1 MRALGSPI
9 KSLTILLPA
18 LRRRAGRLLLGFV
31 CMVGQ
36 NYALLR
42 GSELLRQL
50 LDEIAAGAN
59 ERAVVLGLIAQAFA
73 LAIAVGACMYGM
85 RRLIIGVSRDVE
97 YELRDL
103 LFRKL
108 LALDFD
114 FYQRRRTGD
123 IISRCTNDLNDVRTL
138 LGPGIMYLPDA
149 LSRLALFAPVLI
161 GLHAVMAGALGAL
174 VVSLIAVIL
183 VLTPRLRPRFR
194 RVQELV
200 AAINDRVWQIVTGIN
215 TVKLYGLAASESER
229 FRELNRRYITANVG
243 LARTRGVLWP
253 LLQFLY
259 GLATLLLLLLGG
271 SAVIRGTLTIGELL
285 QFSAIVG
292 WLTFPVL
299 SLGWVSSL
307 IQQGVSAMERVRA
320 ILDHPVAARPAHPV
334 PVPSGPVAVTAD
346 DVSYRFPNADRDA
359 LTGVNLA
366 LRAGRTLGITG
377 GVGSGKSSLVLLLAG
392 IAAPSAGT
400 LKFNGVDAA
409 AIDPSAYRGRI
420 AYVPQEPFLFSATV
434 AENIAMGSEEEV
446 SRERIVAAARLA
458 AVDGD
463 IARFPDGYDTLVG
476 ERGITLSGGQ
486 RQRVAIARAL
496 VRDSDLL
503 IMDDAL
509 SSVDSDTETAI
520 LTNLRALRSSR
531 TIVIVSHRV
540 SALQLADRIA
550 VMDGGTVVEAGS
562 HKRLLR
568 ARGRYA
574 RLAELQQLE
583 EALR

>member
-1 MRALGSPI
+1 
-9 KSLTILLPA
+9 
-18 LRRRAGRLLLGFV
+18 
-31 CMVGQ
+31 MVVQ

-42 GSELLRQL
+42 GSVLLRQL
-50 LDEIAAGAN
+50 MDEIAGGAN
-59 ERAVVLGLIAQAFA
+59 ERAVVLGLIAQALAF
-73 LAIAVGACMYGM
+73 AIAVGACMYGM

-174 VVSLIAVIL
+174 MVSLVAVIV

-229 FRELNRRYITANVG
+229 FRELNRRYISANVG

-259 GLATLLLLLLGG
+259 GLATLMLLLVGG
-271 SAVIRGTLTIGELL
+271 GAVIRGTLTIGELL
-285 QFSAIVG
+285 QFAAIVG

-307 IQQGVSAMERVRA
+307 IQQGVSAMERIRA
-320 ILDHPVAARPAHPV
+320 ILDHPVAVRPAHPL
-334 PVPSGPVAVTAD
+334 PVPAGPLAVSAD
-346 DVSYRFPNADRDA
+346 GVSYRFPNADRDA
-359 LTGVNLA
+359 LNGVNLA

-392 IAAPSAGT
+392 IAAPSGGT
-400 LKFNGVDAA
+400 LKFNGVDAT
-409 AIDPSAYRGRI
+409 AIDSSAYRGRI
-420 AYVPQEPFLFSATV
+420 AYVPQEPFLFSASV
-434 AENIAMGSEEEV
+434 AENIAMGSEEDV
-446 SRERIVAAARLA
+446 SRERIIAAARLA
-458 AVDGD
+458 AVDAD

-503 IMDDAL
+503 VMDDAL

-550 VMDGGTVVEAGS
+550 VMDGGTVVETGS

>member
-1 MRALGSPI
+1 
-9 KSLTILLPA
+9 
-18 LRRRAGRLLLGFV
+18 
-31 CMVGQ
+31 MVGQ
-36 NYALLR
+36 NYALLQ

-50 LDEIAAGAN
+50 LDEIAVGAN
-59 ERAVVLGLIAQAFA
+59 ERAVVLGLIARALAFA
-73 LAIAVGACMYGM
+73 AAVGVCMFGM

-97 YELRDL
+97 YELRDVL
-103 LFRKL
+103 YRKL

-138 LGPGIMYLPDA
+138 LGPGIMYVPDA
-149 LSRLALFAPVLI
+149 LARLALFAPVLV
-161 GLHAVMAGALGAL
+161 GLHAGMAGALGAL
-174 VVSLIAVIL
+174 MALLIAVIM
-183 VLTPRLRPRFR
+183 VVTPRLRPRFR

-215 TVKLYGLAASESER
+215 TVKLYGLAARETER
-229 FRELNRRYITANVG
+229 FRGLNRRYITANVG

-271 SAVIRGTLTIGELL
+271 GAVIRGTLTIGELL
-285 QFSAIVG
+285 QFAAIVAV
-292 WLTFPVL
+292 LTFPVL
-299 SLGWVSSL
+299 SLGWVTAL
-307 IQQGVSAMERVRA
+307 IQQGVTAMERIRT
-320 ILDHPVAARPAHPV
+320 ILDHPAAARPAYPLPV
-334 PVPSGPVAVTAD
+334 PAGPLAVTARG
-346 DVSYRFPNADRDA
+346 VSYRFPNADRDA
-359 LTGVNLA
+359 LTGVDLTI
-366 LRAGRTLGITG
+366 RAGRTLGVTG

-392 IAAPSAGT
+392 IATPSAGALT
-400 LKFNGVDAA
+400 FNGVDAA

-434 AENIAMGSEEEV
+434 ARNIAMGSEQEV
-446 SRERIVAAARLA
+446 SRERIAAAARLA
-458 AVDGD
+458 AVDD
-463 IARFPDGYDTLVG
+463 DVTRFPDGYDTVVG

-503 IMDDAL
+503 ILDDAL

-520 LTNLRALRSSR
+520 LTGLRSLQASR

-550 VMDGGTVVEAGS
+550 VMDGGAVVEAGS
-562 HKRLLR
+562 HRQLLR
-568 ARGRYA
+568 AGGRYA

>member
-1 MRALGSPI
+1 
-9 KSLTILLPA
+9 
-18 LRRRAGRLLLGFV
+18 
-31 CMVGQ
+31 MVGQ

-42 GSELLRQL
+42 GSELLKLL

-59 ERAVVLGLIAQAFA
+59 ERAVVVGLIARAFA
-73 LAIAVGACMYGM
+73 FAVGVGACMYGM

-103 LFRKL
+103 LYRKL
-108 LALDFD
+108 LALGFD

-149 LSRLALFAPVLI
+149 LSRLALFAPVLV

-174 VVSLIAVIL
+174 MVSLVAVI
-183 VLTPRLRPRFR
+183 VVVTPRLRPRFR

-215 TVKLYGLAASESER
+215 TVKLYGLAASETER
-229 FRELNRRYITANVG
+229 FRELNRRYIAANVG

-271 SAVIRGTLTIGELL
+271 GAVIRGTLTIGELL
-285 QFSAIVG
+285 QFAAIVG
-292 WLTFPVL
+292 ILTFPVL

-307 IQQGVSAMERVRA
+307 IQQGVSAMERIRA
-320 ILDHPVAARPAHPV
+320 ILDHPVAARPAHPL
-334 PVPSGPVAVTAD
+334 PVPAGPLAMTAH

-359 LTGVNLA
+359 LTGVNLTID
-366 LRAGRTLGITG
+366 AGRTLGITG

-392 IAAPSAGT
+392 IAAPSSGT
-400 LKFNGVDAA
+400 LTFNGVDAA
-409 AIDPSAYRGRI
+409 AIDPHAYRGRI

-434 AENIAMGSEEEV
+434 AENIAMGSEQEV
-446 SRERIVAAARLA
+446 SRDRIAAAARLA
-458 AVDGD
+458 AVDED
-463 IARFPDGYDTLVG
+463 IARFPDGYDTMVG

-509 SSVDSDTETAI
+509 SSVDSETETAI
-520 LTNLRALRSSR
+520 LTSLRTLQASR

-540 SALQLADRIA
+540 SALKLADRIA
-550 VMDGGTVVEAGS
+550 VMEGGTVVEVGS

-568 ARGRYA
+568 LRARYA

-583 EALR
+583 AALR

>member
-1 MRALGSPI
+1 
-9 KSLTILLPA
+9 
-18 LRRRAGRLLLGFV
+18 
-31 CMVGQ
+31 MVGQ

-42 GSELLRQL
+42 GSELLKLL

-73 LAIAVGACMYGM
+73 LAIAAGACLYGM

-103 LFRKL
+103 LFRTL

-174 VVSLIAVIL
+174 MVSLIAVIL

-215 TVKLYGLAASESER
+215 TVKLYGLAASETER
-229 FRELNRRYITANVG
+229 FRELNRRYISANVG

-259 GLATLLLLLLGG
+259 GLATLMLLLLGG
-271 SAVIRGTLTIGELL
+271 GAVIRGTLTIGELL

-307 IQQGVSAMERVRA
+307 IQQGVSAMERIHA
-320 ILDHPVAARPAHPV
+320 ILDHPVADRPADPV
-334 PVPSGPVAVTAD
+334 PVPAGPMAMAAAG
-346 DVSYRFPNADRDA
+346 VSYRFPNADRDA
-359 LTGVNLA
+359 LTGVNLSIE
-366 LRAGRTLGITG
+366 AGRTLGITG

-392 IAAPSAGT
+392 IAAPSGGT
-400 LKFNGVDAA
+400 LTFNGVDAS

-420 AYVPQEPFLFSATV
+420 AYVPQEPFLFSASV

-446 SRERIVAAARLA
+446 SRERIAAAARLA
-458 AVDGD
+458 AVDED

-550 VMDGGTVVEAGS
+550 VMEGGTVVEAGS
-562 HKRLLR
+562 HKRLLG

-583 EALR
+583 AALR

>member
-1 MRALGSPI
+1 
-9 KSLTILLPA
+9 
-18 LRRRAGRLLLGFV
+18 
-31 CMVGQ
+31 MVGQ

-42 GSELLRQL
+42 GSELLKLL

-59 ERAVVLGLIAQAFA
+59 ERAVVVGLIARAFA
-73 LAIAVGACMYGM
+73 FAVGVGACMYGM

-103 LFRKL
+103 LYRKL
-108 LALDFD
+108 LALGFD

-149 LSRLALFAPVLI
+149 LSRLALFAPVLV

-174 VVSLIAVIL
+174 MVSLVAVI
-183 VLTPRLRPRFR
+183 VVVTPRLRPRFR

-215 TVKLYGLAASESER
+215 TVKLYGLAASETER
-229 FRELNRRYITANVG
+229 FRELNRRYIAANVG

-271 SAVIRGTLTIGELL
+271 GAVIRGTLTIGELL
-285 QFSAIVG
+285 QFAAIVG
-292 WLTFPVL
+292 ILTFPVL

-307 IQQGVSAMERVRA
+307 IQQGVSAMERIRA
-320 ILDHPVAARPAHPV
+320 ILDHPVAARPAHPL
-334 PVPSGPVAVTAD
+334 PVPAGPLAMTAH

-359 LTGVNLA
+359 LTGVNLTID
-366 LRAGRTLGITG
+366 AGRTLGITG

-392 IAAPSAGT
+392 IAAPSSGT
-400 LKFNGVDAA
+400 LTFNGVDAT
-409 AIDPSAYRGRI
+409 AIDPHAYRGRI

-434 AENIAMGSEEEV
+434 AENIAMGSEQEV
-446 SRERIVAAARLA
+446 CRDRIAAAARLA
-458 AVDGD
+458 AVDED
-463 IARFPDGYDTLVG
+463 IVRFPDGYDTMVG

-509 SSVDSDTETAI
+509 SSVDSETETAI
-520 LTNLRALRSSR
+520 LTSLRTLQASR

-540 SALQLADRIA
+540 SALKLADRIA
-550 VMDGGTVVEAGS
+550 VMEGGTVVEVGS

-568 ARGRYA
+568 LRARYA

-583 EALR
+583 AALR